1 MTSQQRPVS
10 SQVAPRWTRLVLP
23 AAGLLLFGLLTWP
36 TWRWLWGEW
45 MGNDY
50 YSHGVLIG
58 PVAVYLA
65 WRRLAHRPVTMASV
79 QFPYGGL
86 TVLFVALGA
95 YLYFDHDRAFYL
107 AALAMI
113 GLLVGFVWMMAG
125 IRIVRLL
132 AFPLAY
138 LTFMVPLP
146 FVERITYPLALF
158 TGVCS
163 AALVRFLGMDITV
176 VGNAITLPNVD
187 LVIGA
192 QCSGINS
199 MIALT
204 SFNAL
209 VAYAVKGPLWGR
221 IGLVVLAV
229 PLAMLGNILRVAN
242 LLFVAR
248 KWGAE
253 AAFRFYH
260 DYSGLVFFGIVL
272 LLLAPL
278 ARLLRCG
285 GLRDEVL

>member
-10 SQVAPRWTRLVLP
+10 SQVAPRRTRLVLP
-23 AAGLLLFGLLTWP
+23 LAWVLLFGLLTWS

-50 YSHGVLIG
+50 YSHGVLIV

-65 WRRLAHRPVTMASV
+65 WRRLAHRPVLVESAH
-79 QFPYGGL
+79 FPYGGL
-86 TVLFVALGA
+86 AVLFVALNA
-95 YLYFDHDRAFYL
+95 YLYFDHERAFYL
-107 AALAMI
+107 AALAVI
-113 GLLVGFVWMMAG
+113 GLLVGLVWTMAG
-125 IRIVRLL
+125 RAIVRLL

-138 LTFMVPLP
+138 LTLMVPLP
-146 FVERITYPLALF
+146 FVERVTYPLALL

-163 AALVRFLGMDITV
+163 AALVKFLGVDVTV
-176 VGNAITLPNVD
+176 IGNAITLPNAD

-199 MIALT
+199 MIALI
-204 SFNAL
+204 SLNAL
-209 VAYAVKGPLWGR
+209 VAYAARGPLWGR

-242 LLFVAR
+242 LLLVAR
-248 KWGAE
+248 EWGAE

-260 DYSGLVFFGIVL
+260 DYSGLVFFAIVL
-272 LLLAPL
+272 LLLVPL
-278 ARLLRCG
+278 ARLLRCN
-285 GLRDEVL
+285 GLRDDVL